1 MLRTLILGLAA
12 LAVAED
18 MSAAEHAAMAHTTGL
33 AEHKVGL
40 HEDHPLV
47 RDPTKLIGLDDEQN
61 AEYQAAKAAPGDG
74 KKLDDLIPEDHPWRN
89 GALPHGDGKFMGDAA
104 ATAEFNEG
112 HPMVGGDE
120 QGDETEHGNDFLSS
134 YKHMYDDDVPYYDS
148 FKPKWYELT
157 YERKHFILNVITA
170 ALLLF
175 LAVSCFR
182 FHLDGI
188 KNWWRRRVAAAQY
201 KKMKKD
207 DNDKERG
214 DPEDAPAP
222 TFLET
227 LRATFTRD
235 ATRPCVV
242 DIGYTT
248 HTIDVSCSALQKVSE
263 LPFILQEACRYSGVG
278 EVAALS
284 LVDLWLKE
292 RAIVQYVP
300 LNGNGPVEV
309 GKGAVAQGITP
320 AEVRKAKSYK
330 VTILPQTTR

>member
-12 LAVAED
+12 LAAAED

-214 DPEDAPAP
+214 DPRTHPRRHFSRP
-222 TFLET
+222 FVRR
-227 LRATFTRD
+227 LRAMRRALAWLISAIRPTRLTCR
-235 ATRPCVV
+235 ARPFRRSR
-242 DIGYTT
+242 
-248 HTIDVSCSALQKVSE
+248 SCPSSYRRRAAIRAL
-263 LPFILQEACRYSGVG
+263 

-284 LVDLWLKE
+284 GGPLV
-292 RAIVQYVP
+292 
-300 LNGNGPVEV
+300 
-309 GKGAVAQGITP
+309 KGAGDCAVCATQRQRTG
-320 AEVRKAKSYK
+320 
-330 VTILPQTTR
+330 